1 MDDFE
6 NEERD
11 YSERDYS
18 ERDDS
23 EPEPIECR
31 LCGELFFLP
40 EFSGDTYICD
50 DCLEAEIE
58 GELDE

>member
-11 YSERDYS
+11 YSE
-18 ERDDS
+18 
-23 EPEPIECR
+23 PELIECR
-31 LCGELFFLP
+31 LCNELFLP
-40 EFSGDTYICD
+40 EFSGDTDICD